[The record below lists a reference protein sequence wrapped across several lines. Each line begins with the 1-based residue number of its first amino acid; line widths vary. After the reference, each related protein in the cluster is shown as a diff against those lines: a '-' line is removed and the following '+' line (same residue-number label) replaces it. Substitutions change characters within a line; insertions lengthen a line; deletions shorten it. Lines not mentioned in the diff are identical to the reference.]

1 MFILDGHNNGGDM
14 LPLSHIGFTTA
25 AVKVLESRLRL
36 RRMDYRIL
44 IVASLLPDL
53 IDKPLARFLESSLTY
68 ESRAFGH
75 TLVFLGI
82 IGVLAIIQR
91 LGRKNCWLFPVFL
104 GVLFHDTFDVMW
116 LHREIFLWP
125 MEGWQFSK
133 PMDEAW
139 QGWVQFGGYKIKKL
153 DFIDNISVLFILFF
167 FMKIALGRTI
177 MEFVKKG
184 KL

>member
-1 MFILDGHNNGGDM
+1 M
-14 LPLSHIGFTTA
+14 LPLSHIGFTTV
-25 AVKVLESRLRL
+25 AVKVMEKGFHF

-53 IDKPLARFLESSLTY
+53 VDKPLAGLLESSFVY

-91 LGRKNCWLFPVFL
+91 LGRKNCWLFPVFI
-104 GVLFHDTFDVMW
+104 GVLFHDAFDVMW

-139 QGWVQFGGYKIKKL
+139 QGWVQFGGYKIKQL
-153 DFIDNISVLFILFF
+153 DFIDNISVFFILFF

-177 MEFVKKG
+177 MEFIRKG

>member
-1 MFILDGHNNGGDM
+1 M

-25 AVKVLESRLRL
+25 AVKVLEKGLHF
-36 RRMDYRIL
+36 RRIDYRIL
-44 IVASLLPDL
+44 IVSSLLPDL
-53 IDKPLARFLESSLTY
+53 IDKPLASLLESSFVY
-68 ESRAFGH
+68 ESRSFGH

-82 IGVLAIIQR
+82 IGLLMIIQR
-91 LGRKNCWLFPVFL
+91 LWSKNSWLFSVFL
-104 GVLFHDTFDVMW
+104 GVLFHDAFDVMW

-133 PMDEAW
+133 PIDEAW
-139 QGWVQFGGYKIKKL
+139 QGWVQFGGYKIKQL
-153 DFIDNISVLFILFF
+153 DFIDNISVLVLLFF

-177 MEFVKKG
+177 MEFIKKG